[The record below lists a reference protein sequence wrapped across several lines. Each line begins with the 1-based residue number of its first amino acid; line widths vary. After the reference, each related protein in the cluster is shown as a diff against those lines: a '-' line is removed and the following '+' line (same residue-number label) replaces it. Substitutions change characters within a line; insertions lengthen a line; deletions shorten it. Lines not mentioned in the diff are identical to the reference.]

1 VGWGG
6 VGLQRR
12 TGMWT
17 IPSHGGSGR
26 QQSVFICVVHSKVYG
41 ELLLLSYSSN
51 VNGQLMVLSEMY
63 RSKMRL
69 ISSYMFSDMM
79 VAYRSIREYMN
90 EHGADLDDRDDPKL
104 LEVGPRL
111 FEEAVLR
118 CV

>member
-1 VGWGG
+1 M
-6 VGLQRR
+6 R
-12 TGMWT
+12 
-17 IPSHGGSGR
+17 GR
-26 QQSVFICVVHSKVYG
+26 VFICVVHSKVYG

-63 RSKMRL
+63 RSKVRL

-79 VAYRSIREYMN
+79 TAYMSIREYIS
-90 EHGADLDDRDDPKL
+90 EHDVDVDDMDDPKL
-104 LEVGPRL
+104 LEVGPKL